1 VGPASPGAPDPAAAN
16 EALAPAR
23 VDINAT
29 PWARVLVDGRDLG
42 TTPLFDLSLAPGRH
56 QLRLDNPPL
65 GRSRSMPLELEA
77 ASHRRVVVDML
88 EDDSPAP
95 SMTSAT
101 QTE

>member
-1 VGPASPGAPDPAAAN
+1 
-16 EALAPAR
+16 
-23 VDINAT
+23 
-29 PWARVLVDGRDLG
+29 
-42 TTPLFDLSLAPGRH
+42 
-56 QLRLDNPPL
+56 
-65 GRSRSMPLELEA
+65 MPLELEA